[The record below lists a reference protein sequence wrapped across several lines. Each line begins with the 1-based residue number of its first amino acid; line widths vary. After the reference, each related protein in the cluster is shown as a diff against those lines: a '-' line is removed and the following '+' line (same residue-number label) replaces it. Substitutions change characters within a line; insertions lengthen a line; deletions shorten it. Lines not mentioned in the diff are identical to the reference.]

1 MKNFFSASRIGWVAS
16 LISIGAGIYLLGS
29 ESASSEATVFDAL
42 MHGIGAYLVA
52 RGLWMI
58 STMKSYMKAEDL
70 SYVAMPP
77 SADIPAPGTSTSTT
91 PQS

>member
-1 MKNFFSASRIGWVAS
+1 LKNFFSASRIGWVAS

-29 ESASSEATVFDAL
+29 QSAASEATVFDAL

-58 STMKSYMKAEDL
+58 STMQSNAKAEE
-70 SYVAMPP
+70 
-77 SADIPAPGTSTSTT
+77 IPEHRTKA
-91 PQS
+91 